1 LSTEPLQPSTKKT
14 FKREVAI
21 LLFIFLAY
29 VVETKDV
36 EIVEALVWPTFTFAA
51 LAYGMDWFGK
61 SGSNSPLG
69 GMWGESSQSPNRRG
83 SERSSE
89 YSSGEREY
97 PDDR

>member
-1 LSTEPLQPSTKKT
+1 MSTESSPPSTMKT
-14 FKREVAI
+14 FKREVAL

-61 SGSNSPLG
+61 SGSSSPLG
-69 GMWGESSQSPNRRG
+69 GMRGKSSQSPNRRG

-89 YSSGEREY
+89 HSSGEREY

>member
-1 LSTEPLQPSTKKT
+1 MSTEPLQPSTKKT

-29 VVETKDV
+29 VVETKDA

-69 GMWGESSQSPNRRG
+69 GVWGKPSQSPNRRG
-83 SERSSE
+83 SERGRE
-89 YSSGEREY
+89 HSSGEREY

>member
-1 LSTEPLQPSTKKT
+1 MSTESSQQSTKKT
-14 FKREVAI
+14 FKREVAL

-69 GMWGESSQSPNRRG
+69 GMWRGSSQSPNRRG

-89 YSSGEREY
+89 HSSGEREY

>member
-1 LSTEPLQPSTKKT
+1 MSTESSPPSTKKT
-14 FKREVAI
+14 FKREVAL

-61 SGSNSPLG
+61 SGSNTPLG
-69 GMWGESSQSPNRRG
+69 GMWGKSSQSPDRRG
-83 SERSSE
+83 SERSGE
-89 YSSGEREY
+89 HSSGEREY

>member
-1 LSTEPLQPSTKKT
+1 MSTESSPPSTKKT
-14 FKREVAI
+14 FKREVAL

-61 SGSNSPLG
+61 SGSNTPLG
-69 GMWGESSQSPNRRG
+69 GMWGKSSQSPDRRG
-83 SERSSE
+83 SERSGE
-89 YSSGEREY
+89 HSSGEGEY